1 MDLLKHTVNLRKR
14 GLISNDIRTEL
25 TSMGVG
31 ESEITQL
38 LKDSDEI
45 FLNQFKTKEHGKSN
59 NPVKSFALVFSLGIL
74 VLVFLG
80 YIYLGL
86 LWLLALWMIISKS
99 RFLNKTRNTFFKR
112 YR

>member
-1 MDLLKHTVNLRKR
+1 MDLLKHTVNLRKK
-14 GLISNDIRTEL
+14 GLISNDIRNEL

-59 NPVKSFALVFSLGIL
+59 NPVKSFVLVFSFGFSWIHIFGPF
-74 VLVFLG
+74 VAPCVVDDHQ
-80 YIYLGL
+80 
-86 LWLLALWMIISKS
+86 
-99 RFLNKTRNTFFKR
+99 
-112 YR
+112 